1 MENDDV
7 KQALQ
12 ICFGCIIDLY
22 EERQS
27 GGIVGVLLYFLASV
41 VYHMDAFVKPV
52 IEKQPN
58 HPFSAIPLLQYPGLL
73 QRLQKFVTLDR
84 TDNMPQA
91 TGIPPHIDH
100 SQKLSEILLKVTQ
113 ITSMMMH
120 QTEEIKASVVQ
131 AIEEHDIRGGVITID
146 FLNNRLKEHHK
157 QLEQVLCDQLQQ
169 GGITND
175 QVTRPL
181 PEQEHQQG
189 QQKGIDHT
197 LYYYDGKFWQVPRGW
212 QFPEKILRRTGWS
225 LWLNGQPGI
234 VRPFRLLDPPS
245 LSPDKKLRDRLKLEW
260 RPIFQM
266 MEQAPDMEI
275 PTGSHNVTP
284 EFVEQSFLQGTYYLK
299 ARAGYVWEHS
309 TRPEVLTISSWSKH
323 VQRSNIEKFGN
334 DNDRANLP
342 PPDRHN
348 APHSNKRQRRRQLAP
363 KVLDQRRRVCQ
374 RHNSP

>member
-1 MENDDV
+1 MGSMS
-7 KQALQ
+7 L
-12 ICFGCIIDLY
+12 
-22 EERQS
+22 
-27 GGIVGVLLYFLASV
+27 SV
-41 VYHMDAFVKPV
+41 VYHMGAFVKHV

-169 GGITND
+169 GGIND
-175 QVTRPL
+175 QVTRRL
-181 PEQEHQQG
+181 HQQG
-189 QQKGIDHT
+189 QQKGIDE
-197 LYYYDGKFWQVPRGW
+197 KFWQVPRGW
-212 QFPEKILRRTGWS
+212 QFPEKILCRTGWS

-245 LSPDKKLRDRLKLEW
+245 LSPDKKLLDRLKLEW

-284 EFVEQSFLQGTYYLK
+284 ELLSNHFCRELIISRQELDMFGSVQQDLKFLLSAHGLNMFSGVTLRSLGMIMTVPIFHLQIGTMLPTAIYGSGGASLHLRYLIKEEEFVRDTILLEITSEYLYKYISYYVYTIQSK
-299 ARAGYVWEHS
+299 
-309 TRPEVLTISSWSKH
+309 
-323 VQRSNIEKFGN
+323 
-334 DNDRANLP
+334 
-342 PPDRHN
+342 
-348 APHSNKRQRRRQLAP
+348 
-363 KVLDQRRRVCQ
+363 
-374 RHNSP
+374 